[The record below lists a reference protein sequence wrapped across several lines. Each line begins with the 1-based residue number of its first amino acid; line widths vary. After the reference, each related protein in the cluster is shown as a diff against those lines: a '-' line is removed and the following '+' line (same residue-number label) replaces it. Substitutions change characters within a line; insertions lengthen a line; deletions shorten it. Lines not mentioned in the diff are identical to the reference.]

1 MIGGLCKDTVTTMP
15 QGTSLPAEIVQRL
28 CEIVYLSCIPLC
40 TLRTLD
46 PEGLPSASF
55 DGQTVSNPVDET
67 RRDLYSLCLVN
78 KAFLE
83 YSQPLLFRRVQI
95 TLPYRFMLL
104 LNEAERDM
112 ASSALSAIRLLDF
125 ATFRAVGLRRTVGES
140 QERRFVTPER
150 LRAMVDAASGLVA
163 FGSSATMDSAL
174 SLDVLES
181 LLLRGGA
188 RSLPGRMRGVSIER
202 GHNTDTHNALQSLDL
217 CGCVSPR
224 FVEAMIAFVEKH
236 LAKVDRSTRPIYDL
250 VEEDEDEA
258 EYNEGDEEEERGR
271 SSVRTHDRF
280 SSTRH
285 APRIPIRAHG
295 CTFPSLQRLGMAG
308 VTLSRDILSCF
319 VQSFPNLTHLD
330 LSQTKAD
337 AGLLEALADSHV
349 RLESLSLSRC
359 RAVTSQSIVDL
370 LFSPATEDLIELA
383 LQGTLLFPTP
393 LSPDDLRTIL
403 QRAPC
408 MRSGAMRYLD
418 LGGCPLTDE
427 ELKLFNG
434 QPALLDLGLGSIP
447 SITLDGVANL
457 LKHRT
462 PNVQVLDLSH
472 SCGANSPSGF
482 IHAVNLYHDLLAPCT
497 QRPQALALAQQ
508 LRKLGLKQ
516 DDASSDEDTWQAP
529 TNLRVVELSVGA
541 LNTVRG
547 GLSTWK
553 VVWGT
558 GRRGWVVDTAAGP
571 NPSATDIDVDLSDA
585 DRGRSPR
592 PVQVPRMQRLASA
605 SPAPTRS
612 LALEETRTPSVLRT
626 EDSRGR
632 TRPAW
637 PTRSGSL
644 KRSNSVARRTLE
656 TQQPS
661 GRTLVP
667 PNPTRSRSL
676 SLSVPRARHDEPSLE
691 DVQVAPQVVRDL
703 PPEHPRRMELEH
715 LSRLDGTV
723 PGTIGWHSHK
733 MEVLLGY
740 GMLGHEIG
748 NYAWLAY
755 QAS

>member
-1 MIGGLCKDTVTTMP
+1 MP
-15 QGTSLPAEIVQRL
+15 PGTPLPAEIVQRL
-28 CEIVYLSCIPLC
+28 CEIVYLNCVPLC
-40 TLRTLD
+40 TLRMLD
-46 PEGLPSASF
+46 PEVVPSAAF
-55 DGQTVSNPVDET
+55 DGQMVSVSVDET

-78 KAFLE
+78 KTFLK

-104 LNEAERDM
+104 LDEAERT
-112 ASSALSAIRLLDF
+112 SSTNALSAIRMLDF
-125 ATFRAVGLRRTVGES
+125 ATFRAMGLRRTVGES
-140 QERRFVTPER
+140 QERRFVTPWR
-150 LRAMVDAASGLVA
+150 LQAMVDAASGLVA

-174 SLDVLES
+174 SLEVLES

-202 GHNTDTHNALQSLDL
+202 ARNKDTQNALQSLDL

-224 FVEAMIAFVEKH
+224 FVEAMCQFVDKH
-236 LAKVDRSTRPIYDL
+236 LPRLDREHRPIYDL
-250 VEEDEDEA
+250 AEEDEEMNDDEDDDDDG
-258 EYNEGDEEEERGR
+258 ERRGR
-271 SSVRTHDRF
+271 SGARTRDRTPGGRPAPRVSVR
-280 SSTRH
+280 S
-285 APRIPIRAHG
+285 HG
-295 CTFPSLQRLGMAG
+295 RSFPSLQRLGLAG
-308 VTLSRDILSCF
+308 VTLARDVLSSF
-319 VQSFPNLTHLD
+319 VLAFPNLTHLD

-359 RAVTSQSIVDL
+359 RALTSQSIVDL
-370 LFSPATEDLIELA
+370 LFSPCTEDLIELA

-393 LSPDDLRTIL
+393 LSPDDMRTVI

-418 LGGCPLTDE
+418 LGGCPLTDD
-427 ELKLFNG
+427 ELKLFHG

-447 SITLDGVANL
+447 SITLDGVASL
-457 LKHRT
+457 LLHRA

-472 SCGANSPSGF
+472 SCGAQSPSGF
-482 IHAVNLYHDLLAPCT
+482 LHAVSLYHDLLAPCT
-497 QRPQALALAQQ
+497 QRPQALAIAQQ

-516 DDASSDEDTWQAP
+516 DEAGDDEDDWHAP

-571 NPSATDIDVDLSDA
+571 APCATDIECEPPA
-585 DRGRSPR
+585 QDRGRSASQSGEVRRAP
-592 PVQVPRMQRLASA
+592 RLASV

-612 LALEETRTPSVLRT
+612 LLAEEPRNAVGLRT
-626 EDSRGR
+626 EDTRGR
-632 TRPAW
+632 TPPVWLSRSNSRSRAGGIQRRPLES
-637 PTRSGSL
+637 PMRSGS
-644 KRSNSVARRTLE
+644 S
-656 TQQPS
+656 
-661 GRTLVP
+661 VP
-667 PNPTRSRSL
+667 PVPTIRSRSL
-676 SLSVPRARHDEPSLE
+676 SLSAPRERSEEASWKDVP
-691 DVQVAPQVVRDL
+691 VAPQVVRDL
-703 PPEHPRRMELEH
+703 PPEHPRRVELEQ
-715 LSRLDGTV
+715 LARQDGSV
-723 PGTIGWHSHK
+723 PGSVGWHSHK